1 MQAGP
6 PRRRGARASALDDKQ
21 REFTV
26 SSFGPVAKGGP
37 DESGV
42 PCPDMRG
49 CPCVAQGSRV
59 SLPAC
64 GPTDMQACPP
74 RWRARRGGGALVR
87 HSGAAKQ

>member
-6 PRRRGARASALDDKQ
+6 PRRRGARASALDNKQ

-42 PCPDMRG
+42 PGYVGGPVATAGRLCVTPGVRPDGYAGGPAAVAGRS
-49 CPCVAQGSRV
+49 CVTLG
-59 SLPAC
+59 L
-64 GPTDMQACPP
+64 
-74 RWRARRGGGALVR
+74 
-87 HSGAAKQ
+87 HSSE